1 MNKQTIEKARLFLS
15 GIMGRLEEG
24 ADFFEGIDVT
34 FSAGTK
40 GFFLKAALETDGGDG
55 RTLWF
60 LFCGERIRLEAGAF
74 TDFLAGKM
82 QDYDAMRFVY
92 HERGRKLIV
101 EANGRD
107 VKTRTERSS
116 GQPQAE
122 TADADTVPHVT
133 GTAVM
138 GNREY
143 FIKAGEAAGLLTVLG
158 IMGKNGKIRN
168 DRIRKY
174 NQIDHFVE
182 LLHPLLVSLCRKGNG
197 RDALYILDCACG
209 KSYLS
214 FVLNYYIKEVLGRRC
229 YFTGLDYNPVVIRD
243 SEKMAQE
250 LRYNNMEFIR
260 TDITAYRPDRAFDL
274 VLTLHACDTA
284 TDKALNFAMQNRVGH
299 IVCVPCCHREM
310 NASYT
315 LPGFED
321 ILKYGILKAR
331 IADALTD
338 GMREKYLEAYGYEV
352 SVAEYISPLDTPK
365 NLVIRAE
372 KKREVDYDK
381 IREFYELC
389 EKLQTRLSIG
399 DFE

>member
-116 GQPQAE
+116 GQPQAD
-122 TADADTVPHVT
+122 TADADTAPHVT

-158 IMGKNGKIRN
+158 IMGKNGKSGTTGSANTTRSIILSSFCTR
-168 DRIRKY
+168 
-174 NQIDHFVE
+174 
-182 LLHPLLVSLCRKGNG
+182 SLSRSAG
-197 RDALYILDCACG
+197 R
-209 KSYLS
+209 
-214 FVLNYYIKEVLGRRC
+214 E
-229 YFTGLDYNPVVIRD
+229 TG
-243 SEKMAQE
+243 
-250 LRYNNMEFIR
+250 
-260 TDITAYRPDRAFDL
+260 
-274 VLTLHACDTA
+274 
-284 TDKALNFAMQNRVGH
+284 
-299 IVCVPCCHREM
+299 
-310 NASYT
+310 
-315 LPGFED
+315 
-321 ILKYGILKAR
+321 
-331 IADALTD
+331 
-338 GMREKYLEAYGYEV
+338 GMRCTFWTA
-352 SVAEYISPLDTPK
+352 
-365 NLVIRAE
+365 RAGN
-372 KKREVDYDK
+372 R
-381 IREFYELC
+381 IFPSC
-389 EKLQTRLSIG
+389 
-399 DFE
+399 